1 MLNETHDPELKS
13 WVPGAS
19 RPGGD
24 FPVQNLPF
32 GVFRPQGAYELLRGG
47 VAIGDM
53 VLDLRAAFDL
63 GVFTG
68 IAGEA
73 AELGGASSLN
83 GLMALGPVAWS
94 ALRLRL
100 SRLLRAGSPE
110 AESLRGCLV
119 PQDACEYAVPATIG
133 DYTDFLTSLHHMR
146 NAGRIFQPDAADLPH
161 FKWLP
166 IAYHGRSSSVE
177 ISGTGFHRPRGQTR
191 PPGPMESGPA
201 DFD

>member
-83 GLMALGPVAWS
+83 GLMALG
-94 ALRLRL
+94 L
-100 SRLLRAGSPE
+100 SL
-110 AESLRGCLV
+110 
-119 PQDACEYAVPATIG
+119 I
-133 DYTDFLTSLHHMR
+133 H
-146 NAGRIFQPDAADLPH
+146 
-161 FKWLP
+161 
-166 IAYHGRSSSVE
+166 
-177 ISGTGFHRPRGQTR
+177 ISEPTR
-191 PPGPMESGPA
+191 PY
-201 DFD
+201 